1 MLGEHVPLFLYT
13 IAIKQSTAEKIQEGR
28 QKMKYILLVSHGTMA
43 QGVHSVLDMLVG
55 EGREDILST
64 SLKNGMG
71 ADELAENVRK
81 CVSVVK
87 EEDELLVFAD
97 LIGGSPLTTT
107 ANVLAE
113 EGLLNRTTMVGGMN
127 LPLVVSAIVSKDSV
141 DGKTLVDML
150 VPEAREALR
159 EFTVAVSE
167 GEDEI

>member
-1 MLGEHVPLFLYT
+1 
-13 IAIKQSTAEKIQEGR
+13 
-28 QKMKYILLVSHGTMA
+28 MKYILLVSHGTMA

-87 EEDELLVFAD
+87 REDELLVFAD

-113 EGLLNRTTMVGGMN
+113 EGLLLICWFRRRGKRLGSLRWQPAKERTKSERVRANVVFVLYLSKLGRIHFHQQGGIRR
-127 LPLVVSAIVSKDSV
+127 PRD
-141 DGKTLVDML
+141 
-150 VPEAREALR
+150 RQ
-159 EFTVAVSE
+159 
-167 GEDEI
+167 

>member
-1 MLGEHVPLFLYT
+1 
-13 IAIKQSTAEKIQEGR
+13 
-28 QKMKYILLVSHGTMA
+28 MKYILLVSHGTMA
-43 QGVHSVLDMLVG
+43 QGVHSVLEMLVG

-64 SLKNGMG
+64 SLKNGMVVHIKRRIKMRYPFPFISMKNGMG

-113 EGLLNRTTMVGGMN
+113 EGLLSRTTMIGGMN

-141 DGKTLVDML
+141 DSKALVDML
-150 VPEAREALR
+150 VPEAREAMR
-159 EFTVAVSE
+159 EFTVEVSQ
-167 GEDEI
+167 GEDDI